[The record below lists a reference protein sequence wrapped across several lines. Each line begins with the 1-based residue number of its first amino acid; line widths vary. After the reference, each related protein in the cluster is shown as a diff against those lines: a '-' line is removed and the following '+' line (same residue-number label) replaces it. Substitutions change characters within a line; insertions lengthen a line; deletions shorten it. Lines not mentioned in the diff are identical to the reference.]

1 MNEKNFADVFDDI
14 PIKKTT
20 INQIFIL
27 RKTKKRRNC
36 KNKTTPNKLLY
47 KLD

>member
-20 INQIFIL
+20 IHQIFIL
-27 RKTKKRRNC
+27 RKTKK
-36 KNKTTPNKLLY
+36 KNGTARIKQRQINY
-47 KLD
+47 YIN